1 MTDAFHPRPLAAA
14 VLATLLAAC
23 AVGPDYVRPTL
34 DAPARF
40 HHADPALTR
49 AGETERAF
57 WERMGDPVLAQL
69 IEDALRDNR
78 ELHIALARLERARA
92 LLGEAGRDYLP
103 TVRAGAHAGEQRAS
117 AFEAAGVSRAD
128 RDIDSRGAEASVS
141 WELDLFGRVRRNVEA
156 ARGEREASEADLA
169 ALQVAVAG
177 EVARNY
183 YLLRGLQTRLAVAQ
197 DNARNQERSLELVRA
212 RADAGGGTEL
222 DSARARAQL
231 ELTLSRVPALTA
243 EVQATQHRLAVL
255 TGREPGA
262 LGERLDAPAPWP
274 PLPEL
279 LAVGTPPD
287 LLARR
292 PDVAAA
298 ERRLAAATARVGV
311 ATADLYPR
319 FSLDGLIGSLAG
331 NSSELFE
338 RNSERRRVL
347 LGIDWSFLDRG
358 RVRDRIDAAG
368 ADARAAFAAW
378 QQASLLALEEAE
390 TALVRYAQ
398 SEREREHLEEGARA
412 SARAAELARLRF
424 EGGVAAFLD
433 VLDAERARLEAEDL
447 AAAAR
452 MRQAQALV
460 GLHAA
465 LAGGWPERMP
475 QPAPAPE
482 PSSGVAATR

>member
-1 MTDAFHPRPLAAA
+1 MTDALLPRPLAAA
-14 VLATLLAAC
+14 VLASLLAAC
-23 AVGPDYVRPTL
+23 AVGPDYVRPTM
-34 DAPARF
+34 DAPAQF
-40 HHADPALTR
+40 HRADLVLTR
-49 AGETERAF
+49 ASETEHAF
-57 WERMGDPVLAQL
+57 WERLGDPVLAQL

-103 TVRAGAHAGEQRAS
+103 TVRAGGRAGEQRAS
-117 AFEAAGVSRAD
+117 AFEAPGVPRSE
-128 RDIDSRGAEASVS
+128 RDGDSRGVEAVVS
-141 WELDLFGRVRRNVEA
+141 WELDLFGRVRRGVEA
-156 ARGEREASEADLA
+156 ARGESDASAADLA

-183 YLLRGLQTRLAVAQ
+183 YLLRGLQTRLAVAR

-212 RADAGGGTEL
+212 RAEAGGGTEL

-231 ELTLSRVPALTA
+231 ELTLSRLPALTA
-243 EVQATQHRLAVL
+243 EMQAAQHRLAVL

-262 LGERLDAPAPWP
+262 LGELLDAPAPWP
-274 PLPEL
+274 ELPGL

-298 ERRLAAATARVGV
+298 ERRLAAATARIGV

-331 NSSELFE
+331 DAGDLFD
-338 RNSERRRVL
+338 RDSERRRLV

-368 ADARAAFAAW
+368 ADARAALAAW
-378 QQASLLALEEAE
+378 QQASLRALEETE

-398 SEREREHLEEGARA
+398 SERERRHLEDAAQA

-424 EGGVAAFLD
+424 EGGAAGFLD

-475 QPAPAPE
+475 RPTPAAE
-482 PSSGVAATR
+482 PSSRVARAR